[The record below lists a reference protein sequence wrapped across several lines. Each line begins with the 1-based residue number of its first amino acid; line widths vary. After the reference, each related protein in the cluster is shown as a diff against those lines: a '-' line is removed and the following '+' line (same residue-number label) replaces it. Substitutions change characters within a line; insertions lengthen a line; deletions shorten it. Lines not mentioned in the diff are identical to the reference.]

1 MDDPRELE
9 PETGLTFLRERDLTP
24 PDLVEQLSG
33 FDRHFF
39 RLMFAGGAAK
49 KIYRLYEFGTPA
61 FSSCTDGT
69 GVL

>member
-49 KIYRLYEFGTPA
+49 KIYRLFEFA
-61 FSSCTDGT
+61 SA
-69 GVL
+69 